1 MDGDFQQHYQDAE
14 RAYGEGDYAE
24 AHRLASG
31 LLEQLVDQPEDADAQ
46 AAVLGWRA
54 FVALLLG
61 HIELYGKDNPQ
72 QAAGYYE
79 QVLASQPH
87 DTLAELAQQ
96 GLERSR
102 QGSSAASQPEASPAP
117 EPSPAAEPP
126 PEAASQPTRSRQPL
140 PDLLR
145 DPFLK
150 DQPEAS
156 AERSAKTTAMPWLES
171 TPNPTPAPTPPPTPE
186 PTPNPTPAPT
196 PPPTP
201 EPTPQPE
208 PEPEPEAEPEQE
220 SEPPEEIPI
229 LEAELVPEPTVE
241 PTPEPDSVEE
251 DPLQVLAG
259 SLLRVKINWTD
270 SRAEDVPQEPPRPS
284 LIQQLRAL
292 VGRR

>member
-1 MDGDFQQHYQDAE
+1 MDGDFQQQYQDAE

-126 PEAASQPTRSRQPL
+126 PEAASQPTRSHQPL
-140 PDLLR
+140 PDLLQ

-186 PTPNPTPAPT
+186 PTP
-196 PPPTP
+196 
-201 EPTPQPE
+201 QPE
-208 PEPEPEAEPEQE
+208 PEPEPEVEAEPEQE

-259 SLLRVKINWTD
+259 SLLRIKINWTD
-270 SRAEDVPQEPPRPS
+270 SRTEDVPQEPPRPS